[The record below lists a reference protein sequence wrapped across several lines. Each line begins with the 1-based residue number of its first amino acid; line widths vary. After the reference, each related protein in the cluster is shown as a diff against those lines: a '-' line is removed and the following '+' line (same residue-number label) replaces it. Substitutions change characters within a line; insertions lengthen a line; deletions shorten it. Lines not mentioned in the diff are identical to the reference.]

1 MEGNR
6 NRCYVNFND
15 RENPVPGSAAD
26 IAKRQRETAEEKKRM
41 ADEENIRKTSDM
53 YPAFGRIMELI
64 RQDE

>member
-15 RENPVPGSAAD
+15 RENPVAGSAAD
-26 IAKRQRETAEEKKRM
+26 IAKRQKEAFAEKKRLE
-41 ADEENIRKTSDM
+41 DEENIRKTSDM
-53 YPAFGRIMELI
+53 FPAFGRIMELI